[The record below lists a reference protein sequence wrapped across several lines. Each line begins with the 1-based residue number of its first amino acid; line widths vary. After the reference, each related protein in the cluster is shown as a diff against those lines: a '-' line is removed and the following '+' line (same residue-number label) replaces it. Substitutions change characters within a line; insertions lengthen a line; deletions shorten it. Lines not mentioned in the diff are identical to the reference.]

1 MASSGCLENSWRQ
14 PACRMEVWGAG
25 VWVTAQKQLVSPAA
39 SSGTLPRQV
48 EARALPVPSPTC
60 DPPCPPPPI
69 PRAFCFPRDSQ
80 LLHGLPQGATKT
92 RKTGLGCP
100 KPAPRRRGVGAAR
113 SRHRACAQCGPPPSL
128 TLHLLP
134 ALGSDTTLAVG
145 NFLSLAR
152 TRSPPTYPPPGGWAC
167 ALNLAERGPDR
178 CRSRAAPGAR
188 ARARKAR
195 SDWLARR
202 GEAGVAGGAW
212 RAEAAL
218 AHSRTRPG
226 GFLSPSEPGTFL
238 KCDSRGAPRPPP
250 PGADRQPRVGF
261 ESCI

>member
-1 MASSGCLENSWRQ
+1 MGDRPEAARVARCKLGDTSQ
-14 PACRMEVWGAG
+14 AG
-25 VWVTAQKQLVSPAA
+25 GGPSPAGPLPYLR
-39 SSGTLPRQV
+39 SSLLP
-48 EARALPVPSPTC
+48 A
-60 DPPCPPPPI
+60 PPI
-69 PRAFCFPRDSQ
+69 PRALCFPRDSQ

-134 ALGSDTTLAVG
+134 ALGSDTTRAVG

-250 PGADRQPRVGF
+250 PPGADRQPRVGF